1 MAATVGGSISTNAG
15 GLRASMYGTTKE
27 WVLGLEV
34 VLPDGSSMT
43 TGGRV
48 LKRSAGYDLTA
59 LFVGA
64 EGTLGV
70 ITKAFLKIWPKP
82 EATGRIL
89 AYYDT
94 IEKIG
99 LAIRNIKA
107 SGITPL
113 IAEFLDRITMDSLN
127 KAKGMS
133 FPEAAS
139 YMLILDVA
147 STELSI
153 AGDLERTANMLRELN
168 PIEISITRDPDEMAR
183 IYEARKGAYSSLL
196 KVRKSSNQRVII
208 GDVVVPASELPAAL
222 KEIAG
227 RAEELGIM
235 VALFGH
241 ISDGNIHAN
250 IFAEPGNAESMSK
263 EEEFQKHLGRVAL
276 EHGGSVSAEHGIG
289 IEKKDLLLDQEK
301 FTSSEEAIDIMRK
314 IKHAFD
320 PNGIMNRGKIFD

>member
-1 MAATVGGSISTNAG
+1 MAKFNRILSISPADRYAVVEPGVRLDDLNEKLAEINFIYPPDPASSMAATVGGSISTNAG

-34 VLPDGSSMT
+34 VLPNGNMMT

-59 LFVGA
+59 LFIGA

-70 ITKAFLKIWPKP
+70 ITKAFVKIWPKP

-94 IEKIG
+94 IEKVG
-99 LAIRNIKA
+99 LAIKNVKSA
-107 SGITPL
+107 GITPL
-113 IAEFLDRITMDSLN
+113 IAEFLDKITMDSLR

-133 FPEAAS
+133 FPETAS

-147 STELSI
+147 STNLSI
-153 AGDLERTANMLRELN
+153 SADLERTAKILRELE
-168 PIEISITRDPDEMAR
+168 PIDLSITRDPDEMAR

-196 KVRKSSNQRVII
+196 KVRKSSSQRVII
-208 GDVVVPASELPAAL
+208 GDVVVLASELPAAL
-222 KEIAG
+222 KLVAG
-227 RAEELGIM
+227 KADELGIM

-241 ISDGNIHAN
+241 ISDGNIHA
-250 IFAEPGNAESMSK
+250 
-263 EEEFQKHLGRVAL
+263 
-276 EHGGSVSAEHGIG
+276 
-289 IEKKDLLLDQEK
+289 
-301 FTSSEEAIDIMRK
+301 
-314 IKHAFD
+314 
-320 PNGIMNRGKIFD
+320 